1 MGSSNRRAAAQ
12 AFYEN
17 VRNSSIDEE
26 SDGETDLF
34 MAAASMVN
42 EHFLMPPHRGG
53 STKKWDANVD
63 RDREAGHARLYK
75 DKFDPIN
82 PLYKEKAFRR
92 HYRMSRELFLIILN
106 GMREYDDY
114 FEAKYDCTGK
124 IGFSLYQK
132 CSAAVRQITCA

>member
-1 MGSSNRRAAAQ
+1 MGRSNRRAAAL

-17 VRNSSIDEE
+17 VLNSSTDEE

-53 STKKWDANVD
+53 LSKKWDANVD

-75 DKFDPIN
+75 D
-82 PLYKEKAFRR
+82 
-92 HYRMSRELFLIILN
+92 
-106 GMREYDDY
+106 
-114 FEAKYDCTGK
+114 
-124 IGFSLYQK
+124 
-132 CSAAVRQITCA
+132 